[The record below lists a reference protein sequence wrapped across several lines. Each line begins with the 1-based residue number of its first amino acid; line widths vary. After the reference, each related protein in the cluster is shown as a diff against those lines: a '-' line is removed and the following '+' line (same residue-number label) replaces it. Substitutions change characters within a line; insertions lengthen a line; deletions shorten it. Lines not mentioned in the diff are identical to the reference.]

1 MTDYADIVKGSW
13 DEIPEV
19 QVLPTGSW
27 LLRGRNATYQP
38 AKGEG
43 SPSVLFVY
51 GVKEPMDDVDNTE
64 LSKLG
69 DNYDVEANKIFTRFF
84 IGDNSDWDKV
94 RKHLEKHGV
103 STKGKSIADSLKEF
117 QGAQVIAYVD
127 QRSFTNNAG
136 QSQTENTASNFTPVA

>member
-1 MTDYADIVKGSW
+1 MSDYADIVQQSW

-19 QVLPTGSW
+19 KVLPAGSW

-51 GVKEPMDDVDNTE
+51 GVKEPMDDVDNAE
-64 LSKLG
+64 LAKLG
-69 DNYDVEANKIFTRFF
+69 TDYDVEANKIFTRFF

-103 STKGKSIADSLKEF
+103 TTKGQSISDSLKGF
-117 QGAQVIAYVD
+117 QGSQVIAYVD

-136 QSQTENTASNFTPVA
+136 QPQVENTASNFTPVA